1 MQGGMCYYVYMISD
15 LEKIKEK
22 ILPILKKE
30 GVLRSSIF
38 GSYARG
44 KNNSKSD
51 LDLLVELPEGKSL
64 LDLAGLQLELEE
76 KLNKKVDVLTKDSIH
91 PLIRQSILKNRI
103 AIL

>member
-1 MQGGMCYYVYMISD
+1 MISD

-30 GVLRSSIF
+30 GVLHSSIF

-44 KNNSKSD
+44 ENNSKSD

>member
-1 MQGGMCYYVYMISD
+1 MISN

-30 GVLRSSIF
+30 GVLHSSIF

-44 KNNSKSD
+44 EDNSKSD

-64 LDLAGLQLELEE
+64 LDLAGLRLELEE

-91 PLIRQSILKNRI
+91 PLIRRGILKNRI